1 MCVWEAAELHG
12 LGTTPLFRFF
22 IWTFFFSWQD
32 ISVSDWK
39 SGSVESSG
47 RGLVWLDGYE
57 LALSWVIKQTLHGFQ
72 PRFKVSVTSAGQ
84 WLNACPPISTW
95 HLGLHKSDLCFPWSC
110 LLLVPYP
117 VWASWFFLLFQGS
130 ALFVEY
136 LNHVL
141 ALLAGSVCPCGLL
154 GVCSS
159 LPSVRKILRALH
171 TVLLHLSEL

>member
-1 MCVWEAAELHG
+1 MCLGSSWVAWPGYDPLVLIFLFG
-12 LGTTPLFRFF
+12 L
-22 IWTFFFSWQD
+22 FFFLTGYFCFRLK
-32 ISVSDWK
+32 IRKCRILWK
-39 SGSVESSG
+39 RTGVVVG
-47 RGLVWLDGYE
+47 WLWTC
-57 LALSWVIKQTLHGFQ
+57 LSWVKKQTLHGFQ
-72 PRFKVSVTSAGQ
+72 PCFKVPVTSAGQ

-136 LNHVL
+136 LNHFL

-159 LPSVRKILRALH
+159 LPSVRKILGALH